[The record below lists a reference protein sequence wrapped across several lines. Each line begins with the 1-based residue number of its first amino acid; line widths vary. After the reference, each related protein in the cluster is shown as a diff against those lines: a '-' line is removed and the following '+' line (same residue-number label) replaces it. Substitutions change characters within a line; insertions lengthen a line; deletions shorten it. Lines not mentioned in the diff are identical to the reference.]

1 MIVAEANNSIR
12 TLEGSNI
19 PMKVA
24 LVTGASRGLGAEIA
38 RQLSTA
44 GWAVAVN
51 YSKDLV
57 GAETVISQINDAGGQ
72 SISARFDVTNR
83 EQVKSGLADIAER
96 LGPIDLVVNNAT
108 GPQPILPIHLQTWEH
123 YLEQL
128 NFFVAA
134 PLLILHEL
142 LSDWRSRK
150 SGRIINIGSEVVN
163 LGSPNFGH
171 YVTAKAAMVGMT
183 RSWATEL
190 GPDNITV
197 NLVAPGWIPVERH
210 VDASLLELE
219 SYKKLVPLGRMGTP
233 REVAGLVEYLA
244 SPAADF
250 ITGQTLSVNGGRTLI

>member
-1 MIVAEANNSIR
+1 
-12 TLEGSNI
+12 
-19 PMKVA
+19 MKVA

-38 RQLSTA
+38 RQLGTA

-51 YSKDLV
+51 YSKDLA
-57 GAETVISQINDAGGQ
+57 GAETVVSQICDAGGRA
-72 SISARFDVTNR
+72 IVARFDVTNR
-83 EQVKSGLADIAER
+83 ECVVRGLAEIAER
-96 LGPIDLVVNNAT
+96 LEPVDLVVNNAT

-123 YLEQL
+123 YLEQM

-134 PLLILHEL
+134 PLFILHAL

-163 LGSPNFGH
+163 IGSPNFGH

-210 VDASLLELE
+210 IDATLFELE
-219 SYKKLVPLGRMGTP
+219 SYKKLVPLGKMGKP
-233 REVAGLVEYLA
+233 NDIAGLVSYLA

-250 ITGQTLSVNGGRTLI
+250 ITGQTLSVNGGRTLT